1 MVGQKTAE
9 AKATLEGEGIKP
21 VTASLY
27 LDVDALLTQL
37 NPADTFFDHDKVEG
51 VVALEGGKR
60 LIISNDNDFGIAGA
74 EAASVGSPNKYK
86 LIAKIQPGLGTQD
99 EGEYLEVNMAAMPAK
114 TSSATVTIDVEEKH

>member
-1 MVGQKTAE
+1 MNRNRILAL
-9 AKATLEGEGIKP
+9 ATIEGEGIKP

-60 LIISNDNDFGIAGA
+60 LIVSNDNDFGISGA
-74 EAASVGSPNKYK
+74 EPAPVGSPDKYK
-86 LIAKIQPGLGTQD
+86 LIAKLLPGLGVQD
-99 EGEYLEVNMAAMPAK
+99 EGEYLEVNMSALPAK
-114 TSSATVTIDVEEKH
+114 TSSATVTINVDQAH